1 MPLRKK
7 KEGVCNEYKKNKRS
21 YERKKY
27 EYLSAFQRDWDL
39 RFSSW
44 KDLKWKSFAN
54 NAVSKTNGT
63 KLKIKL
69 DSTLYKKEKISV
81 DFEGIDQYS
90 FPFFN
95 RSFVLLATQY
105 GFQAIEQIELL
116 NISSEGKL
124 IYKESMENA
133 KFISELNEKQ
143 KQEVERIV
151 KNAFDDENE

>member
-1 MPLRKK
+1 MIIKL
-7 KEGVCNEYKKNKRS
+7 
-21 YERKKY
+21 
-27 EYLSAFQRDWDL
+27 
-39 RFSSW
+39 
-44 KDLKWKSFAN
+44 KSFAN

-95 RSFVLLATQY
+95 RSFVLLVT
-105 GFQAIEQIELL
+105 
-116 NISSEGKL
+116 EGKL

-143 KQEVERIV
+143 KQEIERIV
-151 KNAFDDENE
+151 KNAFDQITTAHS

>member
-1 MPLRKK
+1 MIIKL
-7 KEGVCNEYKKNKRS
+7 
-21 YERKKY
+21 
-27 EYLSAFQRDWDL
+27 
-39 RFSSW
+39 
-44 KDLKWKSFAN
+44 KSFAN

-116 NISSEGKL
+116 NISDNGKL
-124 IYKESMENA
+124 VFDSSIENA
-133 KFISELNEKQ
+133 KFLTDHNDQ
-143 KQEVERIV
+143 KTD
-151 KNAFDDENE
+151 K

>member
-1 MPLRKK
+1 MIIKL
-7 KEGVCNEYKKNKRS
+7 
-21 YERKKY
+21 
-27 EYLSAFQRDWDL
+27 
-39 RFSSW
+39 
-44 KDLKWKSFAN
+44 KSFAN

-95 RSFVLLATQY
+95 RSFVLLVTQY
-105 GFQAIEQIELL
+105 VFQAIKQIELL

-143 KQEVERIV
+143 KQEIERIV
-151 KNAFDDENE
+151 KNAFDQITTAHS

>member
-1 MPLRKK
+1 MIVKL
-7 KEGVCNEYKKNKRS
+7 
-21 YERKKY
+21 
-27 EYLSAFQRDWDL
+27 
-39 RFSSW
+39 
-44 KDLKWKSFAN
+44 KSFAN
-54 NAVSKTNGT
+54 NAASKTNGT

-95 RSFVLLATQY
+95 RSFVLLVTQY
-105 GFQAIEQIELL
+105 GFQAIKQIELL

-151 KNAFDDENE
+151 KNAFDDESQLTHD

>member
-1 MPLRKK
+1 MIIKL
-7 KEGVCNEYKKNKRS
+7 
-21 YERKKY
+21 
-27 EYLSAFQRDWDL
+27 
-39 RFSSW
+39 
-44 KDLKWKSFAN
+44 KSFAN

-116 NISSEGKL
+116 NISS
-124 IYKESMENA
+124 
-133 KFISELNEKQ
+133 
-143 KQEVERIV
+143 
-151 KNAFDDENE
+151 